1 MTKNRV
7 DTLKLVF
14 NDDIVVSYDILRS
27 TFRSSKAELEVEE
40 MFIMEV
46 KAFLDR
52 IQNDQSGA

>member
-27 TFRSSKAELEVEE
+27 TFRSSEAELNVEE

-52 IQNDQSGA
+52 IQND

>member
-27 TFRSSKAELEVEE
+27 TFRSSKAELNVEE
-40 MFIMEV
+40 MFIMEI

-52 IQNDQSGA
+52 IQNDQLGA

>member
-27 TFRSSKAELEVEE
+27 TFRSSEVELNVEE

-52 IQNDQSGA
+52 IQNYRK

>member
-7 DTLKLVF
+7 DTVKLVF
-14 NDDIVVSYDILRS
+14 NDDVMVSYDILRD
-27 TFRSSKAELEVEE
+27 TFRSSEAELEVEE

-52 IQNDQSGA
+52 IQKYQK

>member
-7 DTLKLVF
+7 DTVKLVF
-14 NDDIVVSYDILRS
+14 NDDVIVSYDILRD
-27 TFRSSKAELEVEE
+27 TFRSSEAELEVEE

-52 IQNDQSGA
+52 IQKYPK